1 MNFDDIIVPS
11 FTGAIGAFVSWLI
24 GRKKE
29 NVEVQGS
36 EITNTQEAIKIWRE
50 MAEDMSMKVKDL
62 SDKVDA
68 LTKEVHNLRSENAEL
83 KTKLGLDEI
92 NQNKPKNNVQLKLVE
107 IIEIIFNKSF
117 LSTYSTDSTN
127 HFEPF

>member
-1 MNFDDIIVPS
+1 MNFDDIVVPS
-11 FTGAIGAFVSWLI
+11 ITGGIASFITWLI

-50 MAEDMSMKVKDL
+50 MAQEMSDKVKEL

-68 LTKEVHNLRSENAEL
+68 LTQEVHNLRTENSDL
-83 KTKLGLDEI
+83 KYKLGLDG
-92 NQNKPKNNVQLKLVE
+92 
-107 IIEIIFNKSF
+107 NKSA
-117 LSTYSTDSTN
+117 STEKVRNSKS
-127 HFEPF
+127 E

>member
-11 FTGAIGAFVSWLI
+11 ITGAIGAFVTWLA

-50 MAEDMSMKVKDL
+50 MAQEMSDKVKDL

-68 LTKEVHNLRSENAEL
+68 LTQEVHSLRSENSDL
-83 KTKLGLDEI
+83 KQKLGLDES
-92 NQNKPKNNVQLKLVE
+92 KPNRSKRIKPDKEV
-107 IIEIIFNKSF
+107 
-117 LSTYSTDSTN
+117 
-127 HFEPF
+127 

>member
-11 FTGAIGAFVSWLI
+11 LTGAIGAFVSWLI

-29 NVEVQGS
+29 NVEVQGN

-50 MAEDMSMKVKDL
+50 MAEDMSNKVKEL

-68 LTKEVHNLRSENAEL
+68 LTTEVQNLRGENAEL
-83 KTKLGLDEI
+83 KNKLGLDGNEPASTKKVRI
-92 NQNKPKNNVQLKLVE
+92 TKPKQ
-107 IIEIIFNKSF
+107 S
-117 LSTYSTDSTN
+117 
-127 HFEPF
+127 

>member
-1 MNFDDIIVPS
+1 MFNLSDIIVPS
-11 FTGAIGAFVSWLI
+11 LTAFFGAFVTWLF

-50 MAEDMSMKVKDL
+50 MAEDMSNKVKEL

-68 LTKEVHNLRSENAEL
+68 LTQEVHNLRSENSDL
-83 KTKLGLDEI
+83 KLKLGLDGNEPASI
-92 NQNKPKNNVQLKLVE
+92 KKVRNTKPKQ
-107 IIEIIFNKSF
+107 S
-117 LSTYSTDSTN
+117 
-127 HFEPF
+127 

>member
-1 MNFDDIIVPS
+1 MNFDDIIIPS
-11 FTGAIGAFVSWLI
+11 ITGAIGAFVTWLA

-50 MAEDMSMKVKDL
+50 MAQEMSDKVKEL

-68 LTKEVHNLRSENAEL
+68 LTQEVHGLRTENSDL
-83 KTKLGLDEI
+83 KHKLGLDENI
-92 NQNKPKNNVQLKLVE
+92 QSKPKRNRP
-107 IIEIIFNKSF
+107 NKAV
-117 LSTYSTDSTN
+117 
-127 HFEPF
+127 

>member
-11 FTGAIGAFVSWLI
+11 VTGGIASFITWLI

-50 MAEDMSMKVKDL
+50 MAQEMSDKVKEL

-68 LTKEVHNLRSENAEL
+68 LTQEVHNLRSENSDL
-83 KTKLGLDEI
+83 KHKLGLDG
-92 NQNKPKNNVQLKLVE
+92 
-107 IIEIIFNKSF
+107 NKSA
-117 LSTYSTDSTN
+117 SSKKIRNS
-127 HFEPF
+127 ESE

>member
-1 MNFDDIIVPS
+1 MNLDDIIVPS
-11 FTGAIGAFVSWLI
+11 ITGAIGAFVSWLV

-50 MAEDMSMKVKDL
+50 MAQEMSDKVKEL

-68 LTKEVHNLRSENAEL
+68 LTQEVHSLRTENSDL
-83 KTKLGLDEI
+83 KNKLGLDESKS
-92 NQNKPKNNVQLKLVE
+92 NRSKRSKPDKEV
-107 IIEIIFNKSF
+107 
-117 LSTYSTDSTN
+117 
-127 HFEPF
+127 

>member
-1 MNFDDIIVPS
+1 MNLDDIIVPS
-11 FTGAIGAFVSWLI
+11 LTGGIASFITWLI

-50 MAEDMSMKVKDL
+50 MAEDMSNKVKEL

-68 LTKEVHNLRSENAEL
+68 LTQEVHNLRSENSDL
-83 KTKLGLDEI
+83 KLKLGLDE
-92 NQNKPKNNVQLKLVE
+92 NYESKSKRNRPNKAV
-107 IIEIIFNKSF
+107 
-117 LSTYSTDSTN
+117 
-127 HFEPF
+127 

>member
-11 FTGAIGAFVSWLI
+11 ITGAIGAFVTWLA

-50 MAEDMSMKVKDL
+50 MAQEMSDKVKDL

-68 LTKEVHNLRSENAEL
+68 LTQEVHSLRTENSDL
-83 KTKLGLDEI
+83 KNKLGLDES
-92 NQNKPKNNVQLKLVE
+92 KPNRSKRIKPDKEV
-107 IIEIIFNKSF
+107 
-117 LSTYSTDSTN
+117 
-127 HFEPF
+127 

>member
-11 FTGAIGAFVSWLI
+11 ITGAFGAFITWLF

-50 MAEDMSMKVKDL
+50 MAQEMSDKVKEL

-68 LTKEVHNLRSENAEL
+68 LTQEVHSLRTENSDL
-83 KTKLGLDEI
+83 KHKLGLDE
-92 NQNKPKNNVQLKLVE
+92 NH
-107 IIEIIFNKSF
+107 KSK
-117 LSTYSTDSTN
+117 SVRTKSN
-127 HFEPF
+127 

>member
-1 MNFDDIIVPS
+1 MNLDDIIVPS
-11 FTGAIGAFVSWLI
+11 ITGGIASFITWLI

-50 MAEDMSMKVKDL
+50 MAQEMSDKVKEL

-68 LTKEVHNLRSENAEL
+68 LTQEVHSLRSENSDL
-83 KTKLGLDEI
+83 KHKLGLEDGNEPTSPKKI
-92 NQNKPKNNVQLKLVE
+92 RNSKPKQ
-107 IIEIIFNKSF
+107 S
-117 LSTYSTDSTN
+117 
-127 HFEPF
+127 

>member
-11 FTGAIGAFVSWLI
+11 ITGAIGAFVTWLA

-50 MAEDMSMKVKDL
+50 MAQEMSDKVKDL

-68 LTKEVHNLRSENAEL
+68 LTQEVHSLRSENADL
-83 KTKLGLDEI
+83 KLKLGLDES
-92 NQNKPKNNVQLKLVE
+92 KPNRSKRIKPDKEV
-107 IIEIIFNKSF
+107 
-117 LSTYSTDSTN
+117 
-127 HFEPF
+127 

>member
-11 FTGAIGAFVSWLI
+11 ITGAIGAFVTWLA

-50 MAEDMSMKVKDL
+50 MAQEMSDKVKEL

-68 LTKEVHNLRSENAEL
+68 LTQEVHSLRTENSDL
-83 KTKLGLDEI
+83 KNKLGLDES
-92 NQNKPKNNVQLKLVE
+92 KPNRSKRIKP
-107 IIEIIFNKSF
+107 
-117 LSTYSTDSTN
+117 D
-127 HFEPF
+127 

>member
-1 MNFDDIIVPS
+1 MNWNDVILPS
-11 FTGAIGAFVSWLI
+11 ITGAIGAFITWLA

-50 MAEDMSMKVKDL
+50 MAQEMSDKVKEL

-68 LTKEVHNLRSENAEL
+68 LTQEVHSLRTENSDL
-83 KTKLGLDEI
+83 KHKLGLDGHKSTSVKKVR
-92 NQNKPKNNVQLKLVE
+92 KPDQ
-107 IIEIIFNKSF
+107 
-117 LSTYSTDSTN
+117 
-127 HFEPF
+127 

>member
-11 FTGAIGAFVSWLI
+11 ITGGIASFITWLI

-50 MAEDMSMKVKDL
+50 MAEDMSNKVKEL
-62 SDKVDA
+62 SDKVEA
-68 LTKEVHNLRSENAEL
+68 LTQEVHSLRSENNDL
-83 KTKLGLDEI
+83 KNKLGLDGNEPASI
-92 NQNKPKNNVQLKLVE
+92 KKVRSSKPKQ
-107 IIEIIFNKSF
+107 S
-117 LSTYSTDSTN
+117 
-127 HFEPF
+127 

>member
-11 FTGAIGAFVSWLI
+11 LTGAIGAFISWLI

-29 NVEVQGS
+29 IVEVQGN

-50 MAEDMSMKVKDL
+50 MAEDMSNKVKEL

-68 LTKEVHNLRSENAEL
+68 LTTEVQNLRGENAEL
-83 KTKLGLDEI
+83 KNKLGLDGNEPTSI
-92 NQNKPKNNVQLKLVE
+92 KKVRITKPKQ
-107 IIEIIFNKSF
+107 S
-117 LSTYSTDSTN
+117 
-127 HFEPF
+127 